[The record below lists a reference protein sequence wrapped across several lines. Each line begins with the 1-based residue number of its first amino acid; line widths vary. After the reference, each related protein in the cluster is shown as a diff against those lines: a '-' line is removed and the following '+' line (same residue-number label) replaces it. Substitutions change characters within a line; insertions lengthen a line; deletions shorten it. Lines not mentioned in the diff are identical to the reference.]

1 MWLGG
6 GFSGAGGDA
15 EALQAKL
22 PASRDEAGG
31 GEGDRTRGA
40 RGCPRAGQGR
50 ACWGERCLGPGV
62 RGV

>member
-15 EALQAKL
+15 EALEAKL
-22 PASRDEAGG
+22 PASRAEAGG
-31 GEGDRTRGA
+31 GEGDRTWRA
-40 RGCPRAGQGR
+40 WGCPRAGQGR

-62 RGV
+62 REV